1 MKNASYYFLL
11 AAYLHAELKVNTT
24 QTMQPDKILII
35 DDKPENLYSLETML
49 ATEGRIIVKALSGQ
63 EALKLAFEEDFSLIL
78 LDVQMPE
85 MDGFE
90 VAQMLKSTRRTRKIP
105 IVFVTAISK
114 EKKYILQ
121 GFEDGAI
128 DYLFK
133 PLDVE
138 VTRAKVDTLLQFF
151 HQQQELEIM
160 NNSLA
165 TLNEQK
171 NYFLGMASHDLRN
184 PIGNIIT
191 LAQFVD
197 SDAENLS
204 DEQRSFLA
212 AIIDSGQY
220 MLKLLNDLL
229 DISKIESGKME
240 LQLKDIDL
248 AQLVHTII
256 SDNTFTAQKKNITL
270 QYSIPENLP
279 AVSADAGQM
288 RQAMNNL
295 VSNAIKFSMPGTM
308 VEIIIENKDEMIV
321 ISIQDH
327 GQGIP
332 SAEIDKLFKPF
343 QKTSV
348 TATAGEKSTGLG
360 LTITK
365 KVIEAHKGSIWVTS
379 EVGKGSIF
387 SFSLPAGVLQSA

>member
-1 MKNASYYFLL
+1 
-11 AAYLHAELKVNTT
+11 
-24 QTMQPDKILII
+24 MQPDKILII
-35 DDKPENLYSLETML
+35 DDKPENLYSLESML
-49 ATEGRIIVKALSGQ
+49 SNEGRIIVKALSGQ

-114 EKKYILQ
+114 DKKYILQ

-160 NNSLA
+160 NSNLA
-165 TLNEQK
+165 SLNEQK

-191 LAQFVD
+191 LAQFID
-197 SDAENLS
+197 SDAEKLS
-204 DEQRSFLA
+204 DEHRTFLT

-240 LQLKDIDL
+240 LQLKDTNL
-248 AQLVHTII
+248 AHLVHTII
-256 SDNTFTAQKKNITL
+256 SDNTFTAQKKSITL

-279 AVSADAGQM
+279 VVSSDAGQM

-308 VEIIIENKDEMIV
+308 VEIIIENKDGMV
-321 ISIQDH
+321 VVSIHDN

-332 SAEIDKLFKPF
+332 STEIDKLFRPF

-348 TATAGEKSTGLG
+348 AATAGEKSTGLG

-387 SFSLPAGVLQSA
+387 SFSLPAGILQSA

>member
-1 MKNASYYFLL
+1 
-11 AAYLHAELKVNTT
+11 
-24 QTMQPDKILII
+24 MQPDKILII
-35 DDKPENLYSLETML
+35 DDKPENLYSLESML
-49 ATEGRIIVKALSGQ
+49 SYEGRIIVKALSGQ

-114 EKKYILQ
+114 DKKYILQ

-128 DYLFK
+128 DYLFT

-160 NNSLA
+160 NSNLA
-165 TLNEQK
+165 SLNEQK

-191 LAQFVD
+191 LAQFID
-197 SDAENLS
+197 SDAEKLS
-204 DEQRSFLA
+204 DEHRTFLT

-240 LQLKDIDL
+240 LQLKDTNL
-248 AQLVHTII
+248 ADSPVYYI
-256 SDNTFTAQKKNITL
+256 AK
-270 QYSIPENLP
+270 
-279 AVSADAGQM
+279 
-288 RQAMNNL
+288 
-295 VSNAIKFSMPGTM
+295 
-308 VEIIIENKDEMIV
+308 
-321 ISIQDH
+321 
-327 GQGIP
+327 
-332 SAEIDKLFKPF
+332 
-343 QKTSV
+343 
-348 TATAGEKSTGLG
+348 
-360 LTITK
+360 
-365 KVIEAHKGSIWVTS
+365 
-379 EVGKGSIF
+379 
-387 SFSLPAGVLQSA
+387 

>member
-1 MKNASYYFLL
+1 
-11 AAYLHAELKVNTT
+11 
-24 QTMQPDKILII
+24 
-35 DDKPENLYSLETML
+35 
-49 ATEGRIIVKALSGQ
+49 
-63 EALKLAFEEDFSLIL
+63 
-78 LDVQMPE
+78 
-85 MDGFE
+85 
-90 VAQMLKSTRRTRKIP
+90 
-105 IVFVTAISK
+105 
-114 EKKYILQ
+114 
-121 GFEDGAI
+121 
-128 DYLFK
+128 
-133 PLDVE
+133 
-138 VTRAKVDTLLQFF
+138 
-151 HQQQELEIM
+151 M